1 MKKREAC
8 NALDGQHARRSSRTT
23 AAIDKYNP
31 SDYEKVNTLAKQ
43 VGQLE
48 AQLKREIG
56 TLTRYFP
63 LGARRAGRRRTSG
76 CRLRTWSCAACV
88 HGGS

>member
-1 MKKREAC
+1 ME
-8 NALDGQHARRSSRTT
+8 RRRKEVASATS
-23 AAIDKYNP
+23 P
-31 SDYEKVNTLAKQ
+31 HEGEVQQQVNTLAQQ